1 MLVDPYD
8 AVRYIAYRSLRRLP
22 GFDAFRYDFVG
33 PPADRERARRSV
45 IEQWRRA
52 GAAGPGVRE
61 ALLIGQN
68 GRLRQDLIAR
78 LLRRRDDRRVRLQ
91 E

>member
-1 MLVDPYD
+1 MALTTGLGRTAARIATVAILVT
-8 AVRYIAYRSLRRLP
+8 ANT
-22 GFDAFRYDFVG
+22 FRYDFVG

-52 GAAGPGVRE
+52 GAAGPRVRE
-61 ALLIGQN
+61 AILIGRN
-68 GRLRQDLIAR
+68 GRLRQDLVAR
-78 LLRRRDDRRVRLQ
+78 LLRQRDDRRVRLQ